1 MKIIRGGLCLIFAF
15 TVLAHGAV
23 EVWSESLL
31 EIGSAILLVIWA
43 ALVYQDARLK
53 IRWNAL
59 NGPLLCLL
67 GIGLAQLFFRLTA
80 NSYLTRTELLRLVS
94 YLIVFFL
101 TAQAFR
107 ERADLVRLAWF
118 LIFLGFTVSLLGIIQ
133 HFTAEGK
140 IYWFRELTLGGSPFG
155 PYVNR
160 NHFAGFV
167 ELVLPVGLALLVFRG
182 LQSDAFTMVGLLTIV
197 PLGALILS
205 GSRGGIVSLA
215 FELGVLVLL
224 ARSRKRP
231 EGPRIAAIAMVG
243 LAAIALTAWLGAGQ
257 AIERFSEVR
266 AGDVLLARRAI
277 MFRGTLHVFLDHPI
291 TGSGLGTLVAVYP
304 RYETGYDGKVVD
316 HAHNDYIE
324 ILAETGIL
332 GGLSCGAFLW
342 ILFRKAR
349 KNFEAEQG
357 HFSRALHAGAIT
369 AVAGLLLHSF
379 VDFNLRIPS
388 NALLFL
394 LQAYLAT
401 SPALPSES
409 PGRRH
414 RGHVPEHVTSA
425 AVDSAGP
432 RSRIFQ
438 NMNPSIRVSAAI
450 SLLIRM
456 TRCSMRLT
464 PVR

>member
-23 EVWSESLL
+23 ETWSESLL
-31 EIGSAILLVIWA
+31 EIGAAILLVIWA
-43 ALVYQDARLK
+43 VLVYRDTTLK
-53 IRWNAL
+53 IRWSAL

-67 GIGLAQLFFRLTA
+67 GIGLAQLILHLTA
-80 NSYLTRTELLRLVS
+80 NPYLTRTELLKLVS
-94 YLIVFFL
+94 YFIVFFL

-107 ERADLVRLAWF
+107 ERADLVRLVWF
-118 LIFLGFTVSLLGIIQ
+118 LVFLGFAVSLLGIIQ

-140 IYWFRELTLGGSPFG
+140 IYWFREVTSGGDPFG

-182 LQSDAFTMVGLLTIV
+182 LHRDAFSMVGLLTVV

-215 FELGVLVLL
+215 FELGVLALL

-231 EGPRIAAIAMVG
+231 EGPRIAGIAIVG
-243 LAAIALTAWLGAGQ
+243 LAAAALIAWLGAGQ
-257 AIERFSEVR
+257 AIERFSKVR
-266 AGDVLLARRAI
+266 AGDVLLERRTT
-277 MFRGTLHVFLDHPI
+277 MFRGALHVFLDHPI
-291 TGSGLGTLVAVYP
+291 TGAGLGTLVAVYP

-316 HAHNDYIE
+316 HAHNDYVE

-332 GGLSCGAFLW
+332 GGLCCAAFLW
-342 ILFRKAR
+342 ILFQEAR
-349 KNFEAEQG
+349 RNFEAEQG
-357 HFSRALHAGAIT
+357 HFSRALHAAAIT
-369 AVAGLLLHSF
+369 AVGGLLLHSF
-379 VDFNLRIPS
+379 VDFNLHIPS

-401 SPALPSES
+401 SPALPSAS
-409 PGRRH
+409 PERVKRRH
-414 RGHVPEHVTSA
+414 ISA
-425 AVDSAGP
+425 
-432 RSRIFQ
+432 
-438 NMNPSIRVSAAI
+438 
-450 SLLIRM
+450 
-456 TRCSMRLT
+456 
-464 PVR
+464 

>member
-23 EVWSESLL
+23 ETWSESLL
-31 EIGSAILLVIWA
+31 EIGAAILLVIWA
-43 ALVYQDARLK
+43 VLVYRDTTLK
-53 IRWNAL
+53 IRWSAL

-67 GIGLAQLFFRLTA
+67 GIGLAQLILHLTA
-80 NSYLTRTELLRLVS
+80 NPYLTRAELLKLVS
-94 YLIVFFL
+94 YFIVFFL

-107 ERADLVRLAWF
+107 GRADLVRLVWF
-118 LIFLGFTVSLLGIIQ
+118 LVFLGFAVSLLGIIQ

-140 IYWFRELTLGGSPFG
+140 IYWFREVTSGGDPFG

-182 LQSDAFTMVGLLTIV
+182 LHRDAFSMVGLLTVV

-215 FELGVLVLL
+215 FELGVLALL

-231 EGPRIAAIAMVG
+231 EGPRIAAIAIVG
-243 LAAIALTAWLGAGQ
+243 LAAAALIAWLGAGQ
-257 AIERFSEVR
+257 AIERFSKVR
-266 AGDVLLARRAI
+266 AGDVLLERRTT
-277 MFRGTLHVFLDHPI
+277 MFRGALHIFLDHPI
-291 TGSGLGTLVAVYP
+291 TGAGLGTLVAVYP

-316 HAHNDYIE
+316 HAHNDYVE

-332 GGLSCGAFLW
+332 GGLCCAAFLW
-342 ILFRKAR
+342 ILFQEAR
-349 KNFEAEQG
+349 RNFEAEQG
-357 HFSRALHAGAIT
+357 HFSRALHAAAIT
-369 AVAGLLLHSF
+369 AVGGLLLHSF
-379 VDFNLRIPS
+379 VDFNLHIPS

-401 SPALPSES
+401 SPALPSAS
-409 PGRRH
+409 PERVKRRH
-414 RGHVPEHVTSA
+414 ISA
-425 AVDSAGP
+425 
-432 RSRIFQ
+432 
-438 NMNPSIRVSAAI
+438 
-450 SLLIRM
+450 
-456 TRCSMRLT
+456 
-464 PVR
+464 

>member
-23 EVWSESLL
+23 EVWSESFL
-31 EIGSAILLVIWA
+31 EIGAAILLVIWA
-43 ALVYQDARLK
+43 ALVCRDLTVK
-53 IRWNAL
+53 IRWSAL
-59 NGPLLCLL
+59 NAPLLCLL
-67 GIGLAQLFFRLTA
+67 GIGLAQLVLHLTA
-80 NSYLTRTELLRLVS
+80 NPYLTWTELLKLVS
-94 YLIVFFL
+94 YFIVFFL
-101 TAQAFR
+101 TAQAFQ
-107 ERADLVRLAWF
+107 ERTDLLMLVWF
-118 LIFLGFTVSLLGIIQ
+118 LVFLGFAVSLLGIIQ

-140 IYWFRELTLGGSPFG
+140 IYWFRELPVGGDPFG

-182 LQSDAFTMVGLLTIV
+182 LRSDAFTMVGLLTIV

-231 EGPRIAAIAMVG
+231 EGPRMAALAIVG
-243 LAAIALTAWLGAGQ
+243 LAAVALIAWMGAGK
-257 AIERFSEVR
+257 AIERFSSVR
-266 AGDVLLARRAI
+266 AGDVSLARRAT
-277 MFRGTLHVFLDHPI
+277 MFRGTWHVFVDHPI

-304 RYETGYDGKVVD
+304 RYETGYDGRVVD

-324 ILAETGIL
+324 ILAETGLL
-332 GGLSCGAFLW
+332 GGLCCAAFLW
-342 ILFRKAR
+342 ILFREAR

-369 AVAGLLLHSF
+369 ATGGLLLHSF
-379 VDFNLRIPS
+379 VDFNLHIPS

-394 LQAYLAT
+394 MQAYLA
-401 SPALPSES
+401 SFPALPSES
-409 PGRRH
+409 PRRRH
-414 RGHVPEHVTSA
+414 RGRVPEHATSE
-425 AVDSAGP
+425 AG
-432 RSRIFQ
+432 S
-438 NMNPSIRVSAAI
+438 
-450 SLLIRM
+450 
-456 TRCSMRLT
+456 
-464 PVR
+464 

>member
-1 MKIIRGGLCLIFAF
+1 MKIIRGGLCPIFAF

-23 EVWSESLL
+23 ETWSESIL
-31 EIGSAILLVIWA
+31 EIGAAMLLVAWA
-43 ALVYQDARLK
+43 VIVYRDATLK
-53 IRWNAL
+53 IRWSAL

-67 GIGLAQLFFRLTA
+67 SIGLAQLILHLTA
-80 NSYLTRTELLRLVS
+80 NPYLTRTELLKLVS
-94 YLIVFFL
+94 YFIVFFL
-101 TAQAFR
+101 TAQTFR
-107 ERADLVRLAWF
+107 ERADLLKLAWF
-118 LIFLGFTVSLLGIIQ
+118 LVLLGFAVSLLGIVQ

-140 IYWFRELTLGGSPFG
+140 IYWFRELTVGGDPFG

-182 LQSDAFTMVGLLTIV
+182 LRTNAFPMVGLLTIV

-231 EGPRIAAIAMVG
+231 EGPRIAGIAIVG
-243 LAAIALTAWLGAGQ
+243 LAAIALIAWMGAGK
-257 AIERFSEVR
+257 AIERFSTMR
-266 AGDVLLARRAI
+266 AGDVLLARRTT
-277 MFRGTLHVFLDHPI
+277 MFRGAWHVFLDHPI
-291 TGSGLGTLVAVYP
+291 QGSGLGTFVAVYP

-316 HAHNDYIE
+316 HAHNDYVE

-332 GGLSCGAFLW
+332 GGLCCAAFLW
-342 ILFRKAR
+342 ILFREAR

-379 VDFNLRIPS
+379 VDFNLHIPS

-394 LQAYLAT
+394 LQVNLAT
-401 SPALPSES
+401 SPALPSASAERVK
-409 PGRRH
+409 RRH
-414 RGHVPEHVTSA
+414 LRA
-425 AVDSAGP
+425 
-432 RSRIFQ
+432 
-438 NMNPSIRVSAAI
+438 
-450 SLLIRM
+450 
-456 TRCSMRLT
+456 
-464 PVR
+464 